1 MVKNRHTDFCEELTV
16 LQTPKI
22 QEELGNQLKTLYDLG
37 VECYEIEILIDL
49 KINEVVV

>member
-1 MVKNRHTDFCEELTV
+1 MVNPKHTDFCEELKI

-22 QEELGNQLKTLYDLG
+22 QEEFGNQLKTLYDLG

-49 KINEVVV
+49 KINEVVG